1 MTTRNQLT
9 WVALWCLGLLLV
21 SAPWGAAVA
30 ATVADGPRF
39 PTQATSYQIQGSGSA
54 NAWQQPWN
62 IGALNNQYTFANL
75 GLGNLPSYT
84 QMLWGS
90 GYNFAIP
97 TGSTIQGILVSIYKS
112 STGCSTSGCIEDR
125 SICLSGEYSNCRGD
139 NKAQSGVAWP
149 ATNTLVTYGGATDL
163 WGTTWS
169 PADINSPRF
178 GVSIAAKTFA
188 DFKNDSQARVD
199 TVTIVVYYTPPAPAK
214 ADTATT
220 VNCTTPITQGA
231 SSACTATVTRAAGSA
246 TPSGTVSWGGSDPS
260 ASFSGQSCS
269 QNTGAGTLT
278 CNVTYTPSAA
288 GVRQVVAEFP
298 GDANFNASHGDTT
311 VTVKATYTIS
321 ATVIGGNGSV
331 SCSPPNPVA
340 AGTLLAGCTA
350 VPAAGYQ
357 VQSWG
362 GACAT
367 WGSNNACFLTNIQA
381 NQVSTV
387 TFVPTPPSTYS
398 VSATVGSGVGAVSC
412 APANVTAGGSS
423 QCTAV
428 PGPGDQ
434 VAGWSGAC
442 ASAGTNTQCSLTN
455 IQANQTSTVSF
466 SALPPASY
474 HVSASVVGG
483 NGSVSCTPTTVS
495 KGESSTCTA
504 APDAGY
510 QVQSWGDACAAWGS
524 QTQCY
529 LNKIRAD
536 QRATVS
542 FAPIPPA
549 TYTVTATV
557 VGGNGH
563 VSCSPTSV
571 TAGDASACTAV
582 PDAGYQVQSWSGAC
596 AAAGNTAQCDLTNIQ
611 ADQVST
617 VSFSALP
624 VPTYSLSATVNG
636 GNGTVSCT
644 PSTVLQGDSGS
655 CTATP
660 NAGYQVA
667 SWTGACAS
675 AGTNVACALS
685 NVQADQTSTVSF
697 TPIPPSTYHVS
708 ASVVLGNGAV
718 SCTPNTVTSGGNSTC
733 TAAPD
738 AGYQVANWGGDCA
751 GWGVQAQCYLT
762 KIKADQTATVSFAPL
777 PPASYT
783 VNATVSAGNG
793 HVSCTPTTVTA
804 GDSSSCTAVPD
815 AGWTVQSWG
824 GDCAGT
830 GTNTLCSLTNI
841 QANQSATVAFVAQ
854 ALPSYGVSAT
864 VDGGNGRV
872 RCAPTTVVQGD
883 SAHCTA
889 TPDTG
894 YQVASW
900 SGDCAATGT
909 NVDCFL
915 SNIQRDQSSTVR
927 FALLPPDHFSV
938 TATVVSGHGAV
949 RCTPPSV
956 IDGGSSTCTATPDPG
971 YRVQA
976 WGGDCAAAGSQT
988 QCQLSPIRANQ
999 TATVSFLHSLPGS
1012 YQVTATVDGGN
1023 GSVRCVPTT
1032 VPKGDS
1038 STCTATPDTGY
1049 QVQAWGGDCA
1059 RAGTATQCYL
1069 PKIRKD
1075 QDVTVSFAARTAD
1088 TFKITALVDGGHGTV
1103 SCTPSVVSIGG
1114 DSTCTAV
1121 PDDGYQVAYWD
1132 GACLFSGQSTQC
1144 TLSNIRSDQRT
1155 TVSFTTSAQQEQV
1168 DIPTLSQW
1176 GMILLAG
1183 LLLMLA
1189 WRTGDLG
1196 LRR

>member
-1 MTTRNQLT
+1 MKINNQFA
-9 WVALWCLGLLLV
+9 WAALWCLGLLMGGL
-21 SAPWGAAVA
+21 PFGAAVA
-30 ATVADGPRF
+30 DSAGPNNPTLAT
-39 PTQATSYQIQGSGSA
+39 TYQIQGSFSGTV
-54 NAWQQPWN
+54 WQGTN
-62 IGALNNQYTFANL
+62 NL
-75 GLGNLPSYT
+75 GSSDDQYAFADLGFGPGLNT
-84 QMLWGS
+84 QMLS
-90 GYNFAIP
+90 AYQYNFAIP
-97 TGSTIQGILVSIYKS
+97 TGSTIQGIEVAVEKS
-112 STGCSTSGCIEDR
+112 SAGCSPSGCIEDR
-125 SICLSGEYSNCRGD
+125 YICLSNEYTNCKGG
-139 NKAQSGVAWP
+139 NKAQPGVPWP
-149 ATNTLVTYGGATDL
+149 ATDAVVTYGGPTDL
-163 WGTTWS
+163 WGTTWI
-169 PADINSPRF
+169 PADINSKWF
-178 GVSIAAKTFA
+178 GVSLAARAYA
-188 DFKNDSQARVD
+188 DGGNQLRARVD
-199 TVTIVVYYTPPAPAK
+199 TVTIKVYYTPPTPAK
-214 ADTATT
+214 ADTTT
-220 VNCTTPITQGA
+220 AVSCTTPITQGA

-246 TPSGTVSWGGSDPS
+246 TPSGTLTWGGSDPS
-260 ASFSGQSCS
+260 ASFSGQTCS

-278 CNVTYTPSAA
+278 CTVNYTPSAA

-298 GDANFNASHGDTT
+298 GDANFNASHGDTN
-311 VTVKATYTIS
+311 VTVNATYNVS
-321 ATVIGGNGSV
+321 ATVTSGSGTV
-331 SCSPPNPVA
+331 SCAPNPVP
-340 AGTLLAGCTA
+340 AGTYSICEA
-350 VPAAGYQ
+350 VPATGYQ
-357 VQSWG
+357 VLSWG
-362 GACAT
+362 GDCARH
-367 WGSNNACFLTNIQA
+367 GSSAQCILLGIQA
-381 NQVSTV
+381 DQISTV
-387 TFVPTPPSTYS
+387 SFVAIPPSTYS
-398 VSATVGSGVGAVSC
+398 VSATVASGTGTVSC
-412 APANVTAGGSS
+412 APASVTAGGSS

-442 ASAGTNTQCSLTN
+442 ASAGTNVQCSLSN
-455 IQANQTSTVSF
+455 ITSNQSSTVSF

-582 PDAGYQVQSWSGAC
+582 PDAGYQVQIWSGAC
-596 AAAGNTAQCDLTNIQ
+596 ASAGNTAQCDLTNIQ

-624 VPTYSLSATVNG
+624 VPTYSLSATVVG
-636 GNGTVSCT
+636 GHGSVSCT
-644 PSTVLQGDSGS
+644 PSTVPQGDSGS
-655 CTATP
+655 CTAVP
-660 NAGYQVA
+660 DAGYQVDA
-667 SWTGACAS
+667 WSGDCAN
-675 AGTNVACALS
+675 AGTNVDCALS
-685 NVQADQTSTVSF
+685 NVQADQSSTVSF
-697 TPIPPSTYHVS
+697 TLIPPNTYHVS
-708 ASVVLGNGAV
+708 ASVVSGQGAV
-718 SCTPNTVTSGGNSTC
+718 SCSPTTVNAGQASTC
-733 TAAPD
+733 TAVPD
-738 AGYQVANWGGDCA
+738 SGNQVASWGGDCT
-751 GWGVQAQCYLT
+751 GWGTQAQCYLT
-762 KIKADQTATVSFAPL
+762 KIKANKSATVSFAPL
-777 PPASYT
+777 LAASYT
-783 VNATVSAGNG
+783 VSATVSAGNG
-793 HVSCTPTTVTA
+793 QVSCDPNPVSA

-815 AGWTVQSWG
+815 AGWAVQGWS
-824 GDCAGT
+824 GDCAGA
-830 GTNTLCSLTNI
+830 GTSTQCSLTNI
-841 QANQSATVAFVAQ
+841 QANQSSTVTFVAQ
-854 ALPSYGVSAT
+854 AVPSYSVKAS
-864 VDGGNGRV
+864 VDGGNGTV
-872 RCAPTTVVQGD
+872 SCAPSPVPQGD
-883 SAHCTA
+883 SSSCTA
-889 TPDTG
+889 VPDAG
-894 YQVASW
+894 YQVERW

-909 NVDCFL
+909 NVDCSL

-927 FALLPPDHFSV
+927 FTLLPPGHYSV

-949 RCTPPSV
+949 SCTPPSV
-956 IDGGSSTCTATPDPG
+956 TDGGSSTCTAAPDPG

-976 WGGDCAAAGSQT
+976 WGGDCASAGSQT

-1038 STCTATPDTGY
+1038 STCTATPDAGY